1 MTSSRSSLAM
11 CQVWGLS
18 KIHSILCQNKQNHK
32 ISNTTLLHPALHI
45 PPVVGWAEMHLWPFC
60 SSALSFCLHGSAFIS
75 KWKYRLM
82 SSLSW
87 ASSIPAQGQ
96 TFGTVSGATLFTVRQ
111 ERTQLW
117 EKPHFSSFLV
127 GSLSFL
133 RSAVF
138 PVLTCRFPRDSF
150 NFPVSSQCQYTWFF
164 PRSKQNYFN
173 FLIPEW

>member
-1 MTSSRSSLAM
+1 M

-32 ISNTTLLHPALHI
+32 ISNTTLLHPALHT

-60 SSALSFCLHGSAFIS
+60 SPAFSFCVHGSAFIS
-75 KWKYRLM
+75 NWKHRLM
-82 SSLSW
+82 SSVSW

-96 TFGTVSGATLFTVRQ
+96 TFGTVSGATLFIVRQ

-117 EKPHFSSFLV
+117 EKPHLSSFLV
-127 GSLSFL
+127 GNLSFL
-133 RSAVF
+133 MKAQYF
-138 PVLTCRFPRDSF
+138 LYWPCRFPSYCF
-150 NFPVSSQCQYTWFF
+150 NFPVTSQCQYTWFF
-164 PRSKQNYFN
+164 PHSKQNYFN